1 MNKILATTPQHLYD
15 IVIDVDS
22 YKHFLPFCKSSQ
34 ILRKS
39 DCGTL
44 FDASLTI
51 GFNIFPPL
59 NAINEAYVSRV
70 RHVQQVSP
78 KNGKDEWI
86 IEANSMRSKLFHGL
100 SSSWHITSL
109 NKDTLVGDMPTSLG
123 GEHGKTMAKVKFE
136 VEMSVAD
143 PILSVALKK
152 ILESVAIRQME
163 AFEKRCKEIPYSL
176 KKEE

>member
-1 MNKILATTPQHLYD
+1 VNKILATTPQHLYD

-51 GFNIFPPL
+51 GVSNL
-59 NAINEAYVSRV
+59 LEEEYVSRV
-70 RHVQQVSP
+70 RHVSP